1 MKKALFASALLF
13 AFLLGACA
21 STVPT
26 SRAQAGK
33 EEIREQDVSDAR
45 LEAEVRLALLEKLG
59 NDGLDVK
66 VDALG
71 GRVRLSGA
79 VDKRSTQELAEEVVR
94 SVPGVQGVDNALV
107 AREGSAGTP
116 AARAVGEAEN
126 ELGDAILE
134 MRVGRNLLG
143 EIGRYALDLEVE
155 ATGGVVS
162 LRGMLPDEERKSLA
176 LRAARET
183 SGVQRVVDLLKVQD
197 RERGAPLL
205 IHPKPIRSWRLS
217 CPLQAGSENFL
228 PPLPLLR
235 SPNPSRSGATISAG
249 AGAGRSTRSAI

>member
-1 MKKALFASALLF
+1 MLVAGELKQAGARATLFFMLLRPLFASALLGISLF
-13 AFLLGACA
+13 SACA

-26 SRAQAGK
+26 SRSQAGR
-33 EEIREQDVSDAR
+33 EEVREQDVSDAR

-59 NDGLDVK
+59 SDGLDVK

-94 SVPGVQGVDNALV
+94 AIPGVQRVDSAIA

-116 AARAVGEAEN
+116 VARAVGKAES
-126 ELGDAILE
+126 EVGDAILE

-162 LRGMLPDEERKSLA
+162 LRGTLPDAERKSLA
-176 LRAARET
+176 LRVARET
-183 SGVQRVVDLLKVQD
+183 SGVQRVVDLLKVQ
-197 RERGAPLL
+197 
-205 IHPKPIRSWRLS
+205 
-217 CPLQAGSENFL
+217 
-228 PPLPLLR
+228 
-235 SPNPSRSGATISAG
+235 
-249 AGAGRSTRSAI
+249 GR

>member
-1 MKKALFASALLF
+1 MKN
-13 AFLLGACA
+13 AFLAAILLGTVFAGACA

-26 SRAQAGK
+26 SRSQAGR

-66 VDALG
+66 ADALG

-94 SVPGVQGVDNALV
+94 SVPGVQRVDNALV

-116 AARAVGEAEN
+116 VAKAVGEAEN

-162 LRGMLPDEERKSLA
+162 VRGTLPDEERKSLA

-197 RERGAPLL
+197 R
-205 IHPKPIRSWRLS
+205 
-217 CPLQAGSENFL
+217 
-228 PPLPLLR
+228 
-235 SPNPSRSGATISAG
+235 
-249 AGAGRSTRSAI
+249 